1 MKIAF
6 WGATIV
12 IVYTF
17 LGYPVWLWL
26 RSRWSPWPVQRGS
39 YTPTVSA
46 VMVVRNEAAVLERK
60 LQNLLALNYPQELF
74 EIVVMSDGSSDETNE
89 ILSSYGKRENVR
101 VLLGEHSQGKASGLN
116 EAISVARGEIVLFT
130 DARQIIESDALRL
143 LAQDFADSSVGCVSG
158 QLMLGDPISGQA
170 NRGMGLYWRIE
181 KKVREWE
188 SASGSVVGATGAI
201 YAVRWN
207 LVMPVPPETVLDD
220 VYIPMQVVHQGARV
234 IFDPRARAWDLPD
247 LGKSREF
254 NRKVRTLGG
263 NYQLLQLA
271 PWLLSKENPIRFEF
285 LSHKVSRLTA
295 PFALLVVLLTSC
307 FLTGPIYR
315 IALILQVAFYG
326 LSLLAMMQLAKGPL
340 ARMADA
346 AYTFV
351 VLNTAAAVAFGNFV
365 TGRKTIWV
373 R

>member
-1 MKIAF
+1 M
-6 WGATIV
+6 
-12 IVYTF
+12 
-17 LGYPVWLWL
+17 
-26 RSRWSPWPVQRGS
+26 
-39 YTPTVSA
+39 
-46 VMVVRNEAAVLERK
+46 
-60 LQNLLALNYPQELF
+60 
-74 EIVVMSDGSSDETNE
+74 
-89 ILSSYGKRENVR
+89 
-101 VLLGEHSQGKASGLN
+101 
-116 EAISVARGEIVLFT
+116 
-130 DARQIIESDALRL
+130 
-143 LAQDFADSSVGCVSG
+143 
-158 QLMLGDPISGQA
+158 
-170 NRGMGLYWRIE
+170 
-181 KKVREWE
+181 
-188 SASGSVVGATGAI
+188 
-201 YAVRWN
+201 
-207 LVMPVPPETVLDD
+207 MPVPPETVLDD

-263 NYQLLQLA
+263 NYQLVQLA

-295 PFALLVVLLTSC
+295 PFGLLVVLLTSC
-307 FLTGPIYR
+307 FLAGPIYR

-351 VLNTAAAVAFGNFV
+351 VLNTAAAVAFANFV
-365 TGRKTIWV
+365 TGRKTVWV